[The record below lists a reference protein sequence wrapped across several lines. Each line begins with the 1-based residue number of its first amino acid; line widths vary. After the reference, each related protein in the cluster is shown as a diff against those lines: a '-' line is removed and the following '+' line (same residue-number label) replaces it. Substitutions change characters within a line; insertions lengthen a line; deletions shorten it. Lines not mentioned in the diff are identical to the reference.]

1 MEHIIKA
8 NHRLISQFHQF
19 DIGKG
24 AKFDLRELRHN
35 SIMVKY
41 LCEKHTIDPY
51 CIVGNIGEL
60 YRIRAEI
67 LKQERIGRMKY
78 REYLQ
83 EMVQKSVCSLPK
95 KSKPKQ
101 ETQKKPQNL
110 QME

>member
-8 NHRLISQFHQF
+8 NRRLISQFHQF

-24 AKFDLRELRHN
+24 AKLDLQELRHN

-41 LCEKHTIDPY
+41 LCEEHTIDPY

-67 LKQERIGRMKY
+67 LYQERIGKMKY
-78 REYLQ
+78 REYL
-83 EMVQKSVCSLPK
+83 EAKIRGEL
-95 KSKPKQ
+95 
-101 ETQKKPQNL
+101 
-110 QME
+110 